1 MQVTKTQISIKT
13 PSSPVLNSA
22 VLERLIKEV
31 KQINLVQG
39 NYDRVHNRHN
49 R

>member
-1 MQVTKTQISIKT
+1 MQATKTQVSMKN

-31 KQINLVQG
+31 KQINLVHG

>member
-1 MQVTKTQISIKT
+1 MQVTKTQISTKT

>member
-1 MQVTKTQISIKT
+1 MQATKKQVSMKSTNTS
-13 PSSPVLNSA
+13 VVNSA

-31 KQINLVQG
+31 KQGDFVHG
-39 NYDRVHNRHN
+39 RYDKVHNRHN